1 MLQDGGS
8 EELPVK
14 QLCMI
19 AATLLCCS
27 AAHAQTPE
35 PEREVQGTTVT
46 SRDPPIRVTVPKD
59 ARYIGAD
66 RWPLRGVAD
75 CEIHVFVDADADKLI
90 QRLYWIQFEAFL
102 PSQPGARYDY
112 DRDGRTEMNG
122 LVVRHRERF
131 GETAGT
137 PPAGSD
143 LEHVQTLVAKA
154 GYTWPREAVNTR
166 LVHLPDDTKRR
177 EVMVIYIEDMAPTGK
192 TSADFLSEGKI
203 SAAWTPVAAGVL
215 QRAKARITFE
225 RVSP

>member
-59 ARYIGAD
+59 ARYVGAD

-90 QRLYWIQFEAFL
+90 QRLYWIQFEA
-102 PSQPGARYDY
+102 
-112 DRDGRTEMNG
+112 
-122 LVVRHRERF
+122 
-131 GETAGT
+131 
-137 PPAGSD
+137 
-143 LEHVQTLVAKA
+143 
-154 GYTWPREAVNTR
+154 
-166 LVHLPDDTKRR
+166 
-177 EVMVIYIEDMAPTGK
+177 
-192 TSADFLSEGKI
+192 SADFLSEGKI

-215 QRAKARITFE
+215 QRAKERITFE